1 MRLRRQA
8 AAPAV
13 DVIPSVPGMISSGR
27 PSIRAAQPHPR
38 RIAFFGNFGTQNL
51 GNEYTLAA
59 ILANAR
65 RRMPDAELTCIC
77 TDPDDVTARHG
88 VTAISMSYRYS
99 SAFIAAA
106 RRMSGSRVIRAMRRL
121 FVRIPRELAELVRA
135 FRALRG
141 VTTLVMTGTGML
153 SDVGIG
159 PFDLHWE
166 ILKWSALAKLR
177 GARVVFASVGAGPI
191 ASRTSRWIVKR
202 ALALA
207 DYRSYR
213 DAWSR
218 SYLET
223 IGFDAAHDHVFPD
236 LAFSLPPE
244 VRAAR
249 SGPRRVVG
257 VGLMD
262 YYGTR
267 ASPRVGEEAYLA
279 YVSKVTRFVSWLLER
294 GYDVRLLI
302 GDVSYDTRSK
312 SDVLRRLRESGAPPA
327 DGRVVAAPITSGEE
341 LLAEIVRSD
350 LVVPMRF
357 HTALLALML
366 KKPVLALSY
375 HQKCAALMKSLGLPQ
390 YSHDVDRE
398 GAEHLI
404 EQFVELERNSAT
416 FAPFVEAR
424 AAECRRAL
432 DEQYGRIFGWPRG
445 AAA

>member
-1 MRLRRQA
+1 MRVSREADTLAAEIISPAPGMISAGGPAIA
-8 AAPAV
+8 AAPA
-13 DVIPSVPGMISSGR
+13 R
-27 PSIRAAQPHPR
+27 PR

-51 GNEYTLAA
+51 GNEYTLKA

-77 TDPDDVTARHG
+77 ADPKDVEARHG
-88 VTAISMSYRYS
+88 VAAILMSYRYS
-99 SAFIAAA
+99 SAFVAAA
-106 RRMSGSRVIRAMRRL
+106 QRMSGNQVIRALRRL
-121 FVRIPRELAELVRA
+121 FVRIPRELLEVVRA
-135 FRALRG
+135 FRALKG
-141 VTTLVMTGTGML
+141 IDMLVMTGTGML

-166 ILKWSALAKLR
+166 ILKWSAAARLR
-177 GARVVFASVGAGPI
+177 GTRVAFVSVGVGPI
-191 ASRTSRWIVKR
+191 ASRASRWIVKR
-202 ALALA
+202 ALSLA

-223 IGFDAAHDHVFPD
+223 IGFDASNDRVRPD

-244 VRAAR
+244 ARGAR

-267 ASPRVGEEAYLA
+267 ASPRSGEDAYLA
-279 YVSKVTRFVSWLLER
+279 YVTKVTRFVSWLLER

-312 SDVLRRLRESGAPPA
+312 EDVLRRLRESGRPPA
-327 DGRVVAAPITSGEE
+327 EGRVVAAPIASDDE
-341 LLAEIVRSD
+341 LLAQIARSD
-350 LVVPMRF
+350 LVVAMRF

-366 KKPVLALSY
+366 RKPVIALSY
-375 HQKCAALMKSLGLPQ
+375 HPKCAALMESVGLPQ
-390 YSHDVDRE
+390 YSHDVDHE
-398 GAEHLI
+398 SAERLI
-404 EQFVELERNSAT
+404 EQFSELERNSGS
-416 FAPFVEAR
+416 FAPYIATKAV
-424 AAECRRAL
+424 ECRSAL
-432 DEQYGRIFGWPRG
+432 DEQYSEIFGRP
-445 AAA
+445 